1 MNISDRIFR
10 TFNDA
15 QQGIVEE
22 IERGKARVG
31 EFDIESLTR
40 ALVKQVDDV
49 YVIRTGGKSFW
60 MIAENFAV

>member
-22 IERGKARVG
+22 IERGSARVG

-40 ALVKQVDDV
+40 ALVKRVDDV